1 MAALGVAVAAVFVP
15 PEARGASLAA
25 GAVVGVV
32 VGAGTRWLLR
42 PVQVA
47 AAAAGRIAAS
57 ERGVRVEARGPDEIA
72 ALARAVNALAHSVE
86 AREDEIQGRLQVVAQ
101 LTSMMAHEVRN
112 PLQSLA
118 LLCALARIEPDAA
131 RRGELLAKIE
141 GEILH
146 LEAVVQRILRSS
158 GPLQV
163 RREPADLVDV
173 VQAAVVIAEAE
184 ARARRVRLLV
194 HLPGRLAAV
203 VDASLVRRAI
213 ENLVLNAVHFAAEKP
228 PGQVTVALRPRSR
241 SAVLVVEDD
250 GPGVPPGDR
259 EAVFQPFV
267 SRKPGGTGL
276 GLALV
281 SQVVRAHGGSIR
293 VDESPL
299 GGARFEAVLPLDAPE
314 SS

>member
-1 MAALGVAVAAVFVP
+1 MAAVAVGAAAVVLPPDARGVA
-15 PEARGASLAA
+15 LAA
-25 GAVVGVV
+25 GAVVGLT
-32 VGAGTRWLLR
+32 VGAGTRWLLQ
-42 PVQVA
+42 PVQRA
-47 AAAAGRIAAS
+47 AAAAGRIAAG

-72 ALARAVNALAHSVE
+72 ALARAVNALAHTVE

-118 LLCALARIEPDAA
+118 LLCALARTEADAA
-131 RRGELLAKIE
+131 RRDELLAKIE
-141 GEILH
+141 GEILQ
-146 LEAVVQRILRSS
+146 LEGVVQRILRSS

-163 RREPADLVDV
+163 RREPADLVVV
-173 VQAAVVIAEAE
+173 VQAAVAVAEAE
-184 ARARRVRLLV
+184 ARARRVQLLV
-194 HLPGRLAAV
+194 HLPGRLPAV

-228 PGQVTVALRPRSR
+228 PGQVTVALRPRAR
-241 SAVLVVEDD
+241 AAVLVVEDD

-281 SQVVRAHGGSIR
+281 SQVIRAHGGTIR

-299 GGARFEAVLPLDAPE
+299 GGARFEAVLPLEAPE
-314 SS
+314 PA